1 MVDGSPG
8 REREALRSPLHRIE
22 ESPDLLIPVSQHP
35 NEGLCTK
42 EVREREYAMHK
53 LMAAVLCF
61 PLIAATATQGSGQN
75 GYHNRYS
82 NHGNHDQFNRGAYQ
96 GGRHGDYGR
105 DYRHYDQHKGG
116 IGPGKG
122 ALIGGAGGA
131 ALGALFTGS
140 AKGTIIGGAAGAG
153 IGAILGKQAQD
164 NRENQWRH

>member
-1 MVDGSPG
+1 M
-8 REREALRSPLHRIE
+8 R
-22 ESPDLLIPVSQHP
+22 
-35 NEGLCTK
+35 
-42 EVREREYAMHK
+42 K

-61 PLIAATATQGSGQN
+61 PLIAAAPGSGQN
-75 GYHNRYS
+75 GYHNGYQ
-82 NHGNHDQFNRGAYQ
+82 NYGNHSQFAQGAYQ
-96 GGRHGDYGR
+96 GGRHGDYGH
-105 DYRHYDQHKGG
+105 DYRHYPDYHQKQGG

-140 AKGTIIGGAAGAG
+140 AKGAIVGGAAGAG

>member
-1 MVDGSPG
+1 M
-8 REREALRSPLHRIE
+8 
-22 ESPDLLIPVSQHP
+22 
-35 NEGLCTK
+35 T
-42 EVREREYAMHK
+42 
-53 LMAAVLCF
+53 AVLCV
-61 PLIAATATQGSGQN
+61 PLIAATAIPASGQN
-75 GYHNRYS
+75 YRNNGY

-96 GGRHGDYGR
+96 GGRRGDYGR
-105 DYRHYDQHKGG
+105 DNRHYDEHRGG

-164 NRENQWRH
+164 NRDNRWHR